1 MFTDGDCMD
10 KDEKMQTAINML
22 KDKAKELDR
31 LPKRSDFDSKT
42 VCFIKQKL
50 GAWPRAIETAGLKE
64 PTKISGKEKSR
75 LKRERRKKA
84 IKAAKR
90 NELSEKSEN

>member
-1 MFTDGDCMD
+1 MD
-10 KDEKMQTAINML
+10 DKMQTAINL
-22 KDKAKELDR
+22 LKAKAAELNR

-50 GAWPRAIETAGLKE
+50 GAWPRAIEIAGLKE
-64 PTKISGKEKSR
+64 PTKISSKEKSR

-84 IKAAKR
+84 IKAAKH
-90 NELSEKSEN
+90 NELSDKSEN

>member
-1 MFTDGDCMD
+1 MD
-10 KDEKMQTAINML
+10 KDEKRQTAINLL
-22 KDKAKELDR
+22 KDKAEELNR

-50 GAWPRAIETAGLKE
+50 GAWPRALELAGLKE
-64 PTKISGKEKSR
+64 SAKISSKEKSR

-90 NELSEKSEN
+90 NNFSDKSEN

>member
-1 MFTDGDCMD
+1 MD
-10 KDEKMQTAINML
+10 KDEKRQTALNLL
-22 KDKAKELDR
+22 KDKAEELNR

-50 GAWPRAIETAGLKE
+50 GAWPRALELAGLKE
-64 PTKISGKEKSR
+64 PTKISSKEKSR

-84 IKAAKR
+84 IKATKR
-90 NELSEKSEN
+90 NNFSDKSEN